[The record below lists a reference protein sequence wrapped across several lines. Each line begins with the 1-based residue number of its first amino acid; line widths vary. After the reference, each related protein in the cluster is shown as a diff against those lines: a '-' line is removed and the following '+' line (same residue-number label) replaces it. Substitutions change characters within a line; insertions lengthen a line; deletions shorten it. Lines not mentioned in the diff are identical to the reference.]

1 MFREV
6 DELAI
11 KAESEKDISLI
22 KVSNSKREKG
32 KKMQIEATV
41 EAENPLNLNLKLKE
55 VEYFKNINHCFYI
68 FLQGKQLHTN
78 FCSKIIIFS
87 NKVMLK

>member
-1 MFREV
+1 MNCRAARMRYQQHLDEVQRMKLTNETMKRKNYILEQISSTKSKKQKLENISERLFREA

-32 KKMQIEATV
+32 KKNA
-41 EAENPLNLNLKLKE
+41 K
-55 VEYFKNINHCFYI
+55 
-68 FLQGKQLHTN
+68 
-78 FCSKIIIFS
+78 
-87 NKVMLK
+87 